1 MSFFSEEQAAEL
13 RELFFESSQEILQ
26 ELNDAGLLLEQYPA
40 DSSAL
45 ARVRRAMHTL
55 KGDSAA
61 CGFQELSELAHE
73 LEDLL
78 TPELVAERGAV
89 IAEIVL
95 SSADSFHAML
105 GSYRGNMAPPDISE
119 LRTHIRKLVQ
129 RPESSPRNAPL
140 RAGNDWS
147 PEIRKQI
154 IEALRAGVQVYHV
167 ILRLD
172 SSSQMPAA
180 ALQLITRAIEKC
192 GTVLTQHP
200 APDSSMETATQVDA
214 AVVSGHPPDWIRE
227 KCRVPGVVSEVA
239 LQLLTETTVRPRDA
253 LQVLLEAE
261 ASTSPLSRTAI
272 DSSHPDSLSDG
283 MGGSSNAPSSTL
295 ASGDSYLRVEARR
308 IDSVMNLIG
317 ELIIGKSMLQRAI
330 AEFETRFPKDA
341 LRVRLSDA
349 LSFQSRVL
357 DQLQESV
364 TKIRM
369 VPVDQLFRRLP
380 RIARDVAKMQ
390 KKEIVF
396 EMSGQTTD
404 MDKGVLDALAEPLA
418 HLVRNCADHGIENSE
433 FRLAFG
439 KPVRGTIRLDAY
451 HQGNQVVLEVSD
463 DGQGINRDKLL
474 QNAIRAGVIKEDE
487 ARQLPDDEVLNLIFH
502 PGLSTADE
510 ITQVSGRGVGMDVV
524 RTVVE
529 RLKGRVTVESQP
541 GLGTT
546 FRLMM
551 PLTLAS
557 IQALMFRVGK
567 QHFAVPLDAVLEIM
581 RAEESEI
588 HELDG
593 YEVLRLRDQV
603 VSLVRLDQMVRIP
616 SVIRKSRHCVVVV
629 GSGTRKLGLIVDSFV
644 GEEELVIKAL
654 EDKLVATELV
664 SGASI
669 LGDGTVVLILD
680 IRAVVSHFCKNR
692 VVGATA

>member
-1 MSFFSEEQAAEL
+1 VSFFSEEQAAEL

-61 CGFQELSELAHE
+61 CGFRELSELAHE
-73 LEDLL
+73 LEDLF

-95 SSADSFHAML
+95 AAADSFHAML

-119 LRTHIRKLVQ
+119 LRAHIRKLVQ
-129 RPESSPRNAPL
+129 RPESSPKHAPL
-140 RAGNDWS
+140 RPGQEWS
-147 PEIRKQI
+147 AEIREQI
-154 IEALRAGVQVYHV
+154 LEALREGQNVFHV

-172 SSSQMPAA
+172 SSTQMPAA
-180 ALQLITRAIEKC
+180 ALQLISRAIEQC
-192 GTVLTQHP
+192 GTVLIQHP
-200 APDSSMETATQVDA
+200 VPNASMESASQIDA
-214 AVVSGHPPDWIRE
+214 AIVSSHSADRIRDR
-227 KCRVPGVVSEVA
+227 CRVPGIVSEVS
-239 LQLLTETTVRPRDA
+239 LQLLTEAAVKPRDA

-261 ASTSPLSRTAI
+261 ASTSPLSRSAI
-272 DSSHPDSLSDG
+272 DSVHPDSFSEG
-283 MGGSSNAPSSTL
+283 AGPSSNAPSGAL
-295 ASGDSYLRVEARR
+295 ASGESFLRVEARR
-308 IDSVMNLIG
+308 IDAVMNLIG

-330 AEFETRFPKDA
+330 GEFETRFPKDS
-341 LRVRLSDA
+341 LRIRLSDA

-357 DQLQESV
+357 DQLQQSV

-380 RIARDVAKMQ
+380 RIARDVAKLQ

-396 EMSGQTTD
+396 EMAGQTTD

-418 HLVRNCADHGIENSE
+418 HLVRNCADHGIETTE
-433 FRLAFG
+433 FRLASG
-439 KPVRGTIRLDAY
+439 KPVRGTIRLNAY

-463 DGQGINRDKLL
+463 DGQGIDREKLL
-474 QNAIRAGVIKEDE
+474 KRAISSGAIKESE
-487 ARQLPDDEVLNLIFH
+487 ARQLSDEEVLNLIFH

-510 ITQVSGRGVGMDVV
+510 VTQVSGRGVGMDVV

-529 RLKGRVTVESQP
+529 RLKGRVTVESEP
-541 GLGTT
+541 GRGTT
-546 FRLMM
+546 FQLMM

-567 QHFAVPLDAVLEIM
+567 QHFAVPLDAVLEIT

-603 VSLVRLDQMVRIP
+603 VSLVRLGQMVKIY
-616 SVIRKSRHCVVVV
+616 SDVRKTRHCVVIV
-629 GSGTRKLGLIVDSFV
+629 GSGSRKLGLIVDSFV

-680 IRAVVSHFCKNR
+680 IRAVVSHFSKNR
-692 VVGATA
+692 VVGASA

>member
-1 MSFFSEEQAAEL
+1 VSFFSEEQAAEL

-61 CGFQELSELAHE
+61 CGFRELSELAHE
-73 LEDLL
+73 LEDLF

-95 SSADSFHAML
+95 ASADSFHAML

-129 RPESSPRNAPL
+129 RPESSPKHAPL
-140 RAGNDWS
+140 RPGHEWS
-147 PEIRKQI
+147 PEIREQI
-154 IEALRAGVQVYHV
+154 LEALREGQNVFHL

-172 SSSQMPAA
+172 SSTQMPAA
-180 ALQLITRAIEKC
+180 ALQLITRAIEQC

-200 APDSSMETATQVDA
+200 APNSSMESVAQIDA
-214 AVVSGHPPDWIRE
+214 AIVSSHSADRIRE
-227 KCRVPGVVSEVA
+227 RCRVPGVVSEVS
-239 LQLLTETTVRPRDA
+239 LQLLTEAAVKPRDA

-261 ASTSPLSRTAI
+261 ASTSALSRSAI
-272 DSSHPDSLSDG
+272 DSAHMESFSE
-283 MGGSSNAPSSTL
+283 GSGVSANAPSGAL
-295 ASGDSYLRVEARR
+295 ASGESFLRVEARR
-308 IDSVMNLIG
+308 IDTVMNLIG

-330 AEFETRFPKDA
+330 GEFETRFPKDA
-341 LRVRLSDA
+341 LRIRLSDA

-357 DQLQESV
+357 DQLQQSV

-380 RIARDVAKMQ
+380 RIARDVAKLQ

-404 MDKGVLDALAEPLA
+404 MDKSVLDALAEPLA
-418 HLVRNCADHGIENSE
+418 HLVRNCADHGIEPTD
-433 FRLAFG
+433 FRLASG
-439 KPVRGTIRLDAY
+439 KPVRGTIRLNAY

-463 DGQGINRDKLL
+463 DGQGINREKLL
-474 QNAIRAGVIKEDE
+474 HSAIRAGAIKEGE
-487 ARQLPDDEVLNLIFH
+487 ARQLSDDEILNLIFH

-510 ITQVSGRGVGMDVV
+510 VTQVSGRGVGMDVV

-529 RLKGRVTVESQP
+529 RLKGRVTIESEP
-541 GLGTT
+541 GRGTT
-546 FRLMM
+546 FQLMM

-567 QHFAVPLDAVLEIM
+567 QHFAVPLDAVLEIT

-603 VSLVRLDQMVRIP
+603 VSLVRLGQMVKIY
-616 SVIRKSRHCVVVV
+616 SDVRKTRHCVVIV
-629 GSGTRKLGLIVDSFV
+629 GSGSRKLGLIVDSFV

-680 IRAVVSHFCKNR
+680 IRAVVSHFSKNR

>member
-61 CGFQELSELAHE
+61 CGFQELSKLAHE
-73 LEDLL
+73 LEDLF

-95 SSADSFHAML
+95 ASADSFHAML
-105 GSYRGNMAPPDISE
+105 GSYRGNMARPDISE
-119 LRTHIRKLVQ
+119 LRAHIRKLVQ
-129 RPESSPRNAPL
+129 RPESSPRHAPL
-140 RAGNDWS
+140 SHGQEWS
-147 PEIRKQI
+147 PEIREQI
-154 IEALRAGVQVYHV
+154 LEALREDQNVFHI

-172 SSSQMPAA
+172 SSAQMPAA
-180 ALQLITRAIEKC
+180 ALQLITRAIEQC

-200 APDSSMETATQVDA
+200 APNASMESASQIDA
-214 AVVSGHPPDWIRE
+214 AIVSSHSADRIRE
-227 KCRVPGVVSEVA
+227 RCCVPGIVSEVS
-239 LQLLTETTVRPRDA
+239 LQVLTEAAVKPRDA

-261 ASTSPLSRTAI
+261 ASTSPLSRFPI
-272 DSSHPDSLSDG
+272 DSVQTESFSEPTG
-283 MGGSSNAPSSTL
+283 ASSNATSGAL
-295 ASGDSYLRVEARR
+295 ASGESFLRVEARR
-308 IDSVMNLIG
+308 IDAVMDLIG

-330 AEFETRFPKDA
+330 GEFETRFPKDA

-357 DQLQESV
+357 DQLQQSV

-380 RIARDVAKMQ
+380 RIARDVAKLQ

-418 HLVRNCADHGIENSE
+418 HLVRNCADHGIETTE
-433 FRLAFG
+433 FRLASG
-439 KPVRGTIRLDAY
+439 KPVRGTIRLNAY

-463 DGQGINRDKLL
+463 DGQGINREKLL
-474 QNAIRAGVIKEDE
+474 QSAIRAGAISVDE
-487 ARQLPDDEVLNLIFH
+487 ARQLSDEEVLNLIFH
-502 PGLSTADE
+502 PGLSTADKV
-510 ITQVSGRGVGMDVV
+510 TQVSGRGVGMDVV

-529 RLKGRVTVESQP
+529 RLKGRVTIESES
-541 GLGTT
+541 GRGTK
-546 FRLMM
+546 FQLMM

-567 QHFAVPLDAVLEIM
+567 QHFAVPLDAVLEIT
-581 RAEESEI
+581 RADESEI

-603 VSLVRLDQMVRIP
+603 VSLVRLGQMVKIY
-616 SVIRKSRHCVVVV
+616 SDVRKTRHCVVIV
-629 GSGTRKLGLIVDSFV
+629 GSGSRKLGLIVDSFV

-669 LGDGTVVLILD
+669 LGDGTIVLILD
-680 IRAVVSHFCKNR
+680 IRAVVSHFSKNR
-692 VVGATA
+692 VVGASA

>member
-1 MSFFSEEQAAEL
+1 VSFFSEEQAAEL

-61 CGFQELSELAHE
+61 CGFRELSELAHE
-73 LEDLL
+73 LEDLF

-95 SSADSFHAML
+95 ASADSFHAML

-119 LRTHIRKLVQ
+119 LRAHIRKLVQ
-129 RPESSPRNAPL
+129 RPESSPKHAPL
-140 RAGNDWS
+140 RPGQEWS
-147 PEIRKQI
+147 AEIREQI
-154 IEALRAGVQVYHV
+154 LEALREGQNVFHV

-172 SSSQMPAA
+172 SSAQMPAA
-180 ALQLITRAIEKC
+180 ALQLITRAIEQC

-200 APDSSMETATQVDA
+200 ASNTSTESVAQVDA
-214 AVVSGHPPDWIRE
+214 AIVSSHSADRIRE
-227 KCRVPGVVSEVA
+227 RCRVPGIVSEVS
-239 LQLLTETTVRPRDA
+239 LQLLTEAAVKPRDA

-261 ASTSPLSRTAI
+261 ASTSPLSRSAI
-272 DSSHPDSLSDG
+272 DSAHPESFSEETG
-283 MGGSSNAPSSTL
+283 VSPNAPSGTL
-295 ASGDSYLRVEARR
+295 ASGESFLRVEARR
-308 IDSVMNLIG
+308 IDTVMNLIG

-330 AEFETRFPKDA
+330 GEFETRFPKDP
-341 LRVRLSDA
+341 LRIRLSDA

-357 DQLQESV
+357 DQLQQSV

-380 RIARDVAKMQ
+380 RIARDVAKLQ

-418 HLVRNCADHGIENSE
+418 HLVRNCADHGIEAADL
-433 FRLAFG
+433 RLAFG
-439 KPVRGTIRLDAY
+439 KSARGTIRLDAY

-463 DGQGINRDKLL
+463 DGQGINREKLL
-474 QNAIRAGVIKEDE
+474 QRAIRAGAIREDE
-487 ARQLPDDEVLNLIFH
+487 ARQLSDEEVLNLIFH

-510 ITQVSGRGVGMDVV
+510 VTQVSGRGVGMDVV

-529 RLKGRVTVESQP
+529 RLKGRVTVESEP
-541 GLGTT
+541 GRGTT
-546 FRLMM
+546 FQLMM

-567 QHFAVPLDAVLEIM
+567 QHFAVPLDAVLEIT
-581 RAEESEI
+581 RADESEI

-603 VSLVRLDQMVRIP
+603 VSLVRLGQMVKIY
-616 SVIRKSRHCVVVV
+616 SDVRKTRHCVVIV
-629 GSGTRKLGLIVDSFV
+629 GSGSRKLGLIVDSFV

-680 IRAVVSHFCKNR
+680 IRAVVSHFSKNR

>member
-73 LEDLL
+73 LEDLF
-78 TPELVAERGAV
+78 TAELVAERGAV

-95 SSADSFHAML
+95 SAADSFHAML

-119 LRTHIRKLVQ
+119 LRAHIHKLVQ
-129 RPESSPRNAPL
+129 RPESSPKHAPL
-140 RAGNDWS
+140 RPGKEWS
-147 PEIRKQI
+147 AEIREQI
-154 IEALRAGVQVYHV
+154 LDALRAGVQVYHL
-167 ILRLD
+167 ILRTD
-172 SSSQMPAA
+172 ASSQMPAA
-180 ALQLITRAIEKC
+180 ALQLISRAVEKC

-200 APDSSMETATQVDA
+200 APNASMGAATQVDA
-214 AVVSGHPPDWIRE
+214 AVISGHAPDWIRE
-227 KCRVPGVVSEVA
+227 KCRVPGVVSEVS
-239 LQLLTETTVRPRDA
+239 LQLLTEAEVRPRDA

-261 ASTSPLSRTAI
+261 ASTSSLSRSAI
-272 DSSHPDSLSDG
+272 DSVQSDSESS
-283 MGGSSNAPSSTL
+283 GGASNASSGTL
-295 ASGDSYLRVEARR
+295 ASGDSYLRVESRR
-308 IDSVMNLIG
+308 IDTVMNLIG

-330 AEFETRFPKDA
+330 GEFETRFPKDA
-341 LRVRLSDA
+341 LRIRLSDA

-418 HLVRNCADHGIENSE
+418 HLVRNCADHGIETTES
-433 FRLAFG
+433 RLASG
-439 KPVRGTIRLDAY
+439 KPVRGTIRLNAY

-474 QNAIRAGVIKEDE
+474 QSAIRAGAIREDE
-487 ARQLPDDEVLNLIFH
+487 ARQLSDDEVLNLIFH
-502 PGLSTADE
+502 PGLSTAE
-510 ITQVSGRGVGMDVV
+510 EVTQVSGRGVGMDVV

-529 RLKGRVTVESQP
+529 RLKGRVTVESEP
-541 GLGTT
+541 GHGTT
-546 FRLMM
+546 FQLMM

-567 QHFAVPLDAVLEIM
+567 QHLAVPLDAVLEIT
-581 RAEESEI
+581 RADDSEI
-588 HELDG
+588 HKLDG

-616 SVIRKSRHCVVVV
+616 SAVHKTRHCIVVVA
-629 GSGTRKLGLIVDSFV
+629 SGARKLGLIVDSFV

-680 IRAVVSHFCKNR
+680 IRAVVSHFSKNR

>member
-1 MSFFSEEQAAEL
+1 VSFFSEEQAAEL

-61 CGFQELSELAHE
+61 CGFQELSEVAHE

-119 LRTHIRKLVQ
+119 LRAHIRKLVQ
-129 RPESSPRNAPL
+129 RPESSPKHAPL
-140 RAGNDWS
+140 RAGKDWS
-147 PEIRKQI
+147 AEIREQI
-154 IEALRAGVQVYHV
+154 REALRAGVQVYHL
-167 ILRLD
+167 ILRPD
-172 SSSQMPAA
+172 ASSQMPAA

-200 APDSSMETATQVDA
+200 APSASMGTATQVEA
-214 AVVSGHPPDWIRE
+214 AVISGHPPDWIRE
-227 KCRVPGVVSEVA
+227 KCRVPGVVSEVS
-239 LQLLTETTVRPRDA
+239 LQLLTEAEVKPRDA

-261 ASTSPLSRTAI
+261 ASTSSLSRSTV
-272 DSSHPDSLSDG
+272 DSVHSDSE
-283 MGGSSNAPSSTL
+283 GSGASNGSSSTL
-295 ASGDSYLRVEARR
+295 ASGDSYLRVESRR
-308 IDSVMNLIG
+308 IDTVMNLIG
-317 ELIIGKSMLQRAI
+317 EMIIGKSMLQRAI
-330 AEFETRFPKDA
+330 GEFETRFPKDA
-341 LRVRLSDA
+341 LRIRLSDA

-396 EMSGQTTD
+396 EMSGQATD

-418 HLVRNCADHGIENSE
+418 HLVRNCADHGIETTE
-433 FRLAFG
+433 FRLASG
-439 KPVRGTIRLDAY
+439 KPVRGTIRLNAY

-463 DGQGINRDKLL
+463 DGQGINREKLL
-474 QNAIRAGVIKEDE
+474 QSAIRAGAVKEDE
-487 ARQLPDDEVLNLIFH
+487 ARQLSDDEVLNLIFH
-502 PGLSTADE
+502 SGLSTAE
-510 ITQVSGRGVGMDVV
+510 EVTQVSGRGVGMDVV

-529 RLKGRVTVESQP
+529 RLKGRVTVESER
-541 GLGTT
+541 GRGTS
-546 FRLMM
+546 FQLMM

-567 QHFAVPLDAVLEIM
+567 QHFAVPLDAVVEIT
-581 RAEESEI
+581 RADDSEI
-588 HELDG
+588 HKLDG

-603 VSLVRLDQMVRIP
+603 VSLVRLEQMVRIP
-616 SVIRKSRHCVVVV
+616 SAVHKSRHCIVVV

-680 IRAVVSHFCKNR
+680 IRAVVSHFSKNR